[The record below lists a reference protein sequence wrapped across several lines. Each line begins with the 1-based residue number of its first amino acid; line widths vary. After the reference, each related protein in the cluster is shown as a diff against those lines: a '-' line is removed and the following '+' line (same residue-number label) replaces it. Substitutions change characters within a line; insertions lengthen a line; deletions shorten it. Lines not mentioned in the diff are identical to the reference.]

1 MGHVGFSNK
10 ASNYKVW
17 LNRWPW
23 QETNLL
29 PNFWF
34 LDMNCLHP
42 MIVLRIGIKIDSVTY
57 EKLISKKH
65 DHNFLTQIKFDFF
78 FSHVSVRKRK
88 NWNFLNHSLLSF
100 CKSCFFFDLVMTFL
114 CQDIQECLVVS
125 LQYFE
130 VRIYI
135 LDSLILFSLFRSA
148 SVLF

>member
-1 MGHVGFSNK
+1 
-10 ASNYKVW
+10 
-17 LNRWPW
+17 
-23 QETNLL
+23 
-29 PNFWF
+29 
-34 LDMNCLHP
+34 

-78 FSHVSVRKRK
+78 FQPRVGEEEEKLKLSQPLITQ
-88 NWNFLNHSLLSF
+88 FLQVL
-100 CKSCFFFDLVMTFL
+100 FFFDLVMTFL

-135 LDSLILFSLFRSA
+135 LDGLILFSLSRSA